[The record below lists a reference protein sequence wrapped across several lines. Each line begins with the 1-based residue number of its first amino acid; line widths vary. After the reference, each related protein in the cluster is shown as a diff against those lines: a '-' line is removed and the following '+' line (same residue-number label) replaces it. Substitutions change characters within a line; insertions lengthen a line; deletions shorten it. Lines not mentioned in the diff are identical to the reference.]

1 MFVDV
6 TQCYRFESFSNLISE
21 MLVTNCPC
29 KLYLRGVQTSLLPP
43 WSAYESKYRGYLL
56 DTEKIDPITY
66 IHIFTL
72 VIRCQSMWY
81 SPLPLMLCW
90 SVLRKNDV
98 ALMRTYMKQAVVA
111 TFCLNI
117 YLCFRVKLIQP
128 ELRWHYT
135 TVGLKSLFIL
145 NTNIKLLETLLLS

>member
-1 MFVDV
+1 
-6 TQCYRFESFSNLISE
+6 

-43 WSAYESKYRGYLL
+43 WSDYESKYRGYLL
-56 DTEKIDPITY
+56 DPEKIDPITY
-66 IHIFTL
+66 IHIHIFTL

-81 SPLPLMLCW
+81 SHTLI
-90 SVLRKNDV
+90 STRQNNV
-98 ALMRTYMKQAVVA
+98 ALMRTCMKQAVVA
-111 TFCLNI
+111 TFCLDI